1 MADES
6 IPAADLLPA
15 GERLLVVTAHDL
27 VLWNRATERVIAQV
41 AHADRIL
48 PSFAVSPRGTFFFT
62 AGEDHSARIWR
73 AADLSPA
80 TPSLRHGAAIVAGR
94 FSGDERFL
102 ATVSGDGS
110 VHVWD
115 TRTGLLVAPPVVPL
129 ESNQPRSLE
138 DPEAIIDLLFTPAA
152 DGLWLIR
159 QGAELQYV
167 NLKPVADSLE
177 TLRAAATAYSG
188 YEIDEAGG
196 FTPAPHDS
204 LVRLAEHGWSLGDL
218 WGAASRKSVPP

>member
-1 MADES
+1 M
-6 IPAADLLPA
+6 
-15 GERLLVVTAHDL
+15 TAHDL
-27 VLWNRATERVIAQV
+27 VLWNRTSKRVIARV

-73 AADLSPA
+73 TADLTPA
-80 TPSLRHGAAIVAGR
+80 TPSLRHGASVIAGR

-102 ATVSGDGS
+102 ATVSNDGT
-110 VHVWD
+110 VHIWD
-115 TRTGLLVAPPVVPL
+115 TRTGLLAAPPVVPL
-129 ESNQPRSLE
+129 RSNQPVSLE
-138 DPEAIIDLLFTPAA
+138 DPETVVDLFFTLAG

-159 QGAELQYV
+159 QGGEIAYV
-167 NLKPVADSLE
+167 NLQPVADSLE

-188 YEIDEAGG
+188 YEIDDAGG

-204 LVRLAEHGWSLGDL
+204 LVRLAERGWSLGDL
-218 WGAASRKSVPP
+218 WGAGSRQIVPP